1 MLNQIKKN
9 SKRIDKFLKK
19 YFNNQQYSNLI
30 TPMKYGTL
38 FGGKK
43 IRSTIILN
51 TGKILNIKP
60 KYLINICAAVECIH
74 SYSLIHDDLPCMDDD
89 KLRRGKPSTH
99 VKFGESTAI
108 LAGNS
113 LLTLAFEI
121 IADKNYKIKSD
132 QKVELIKILSE
143 CSGHTGIAG
152 GQFLDLSYE
161 KKKIGSSNIIN
172 MQKKKTGK
180 LFEFCCLAPALISNK
195 NKKIKK
201 DMSFIGEE
209 LGFLFQITDDL
220 LDIKGNKS
228 YVGKPVN
235 KDKKKGKSTLI
246 KLMGYNK
253 TLKFALRRKKMI
265 IEKLKKYGVKSKELI
280 NITNFILDRSY

>member
-1 MLNQIKKN
+1 MLNEIKKN
-9 SKRIDKFLKK
+9 SKTIDKFLKK
-19 YFNNQQYSNLI
+19 YFKNQQYSNLI
-30 TPMKYGTL
+30 SPMKYGTL

-43 IRSTIILN
+43 VRSTIILN
-51 TGKILNIKP
+51 IGKILNIKP
-60 KYLINICAAVECIH
+60 KQLINICAAVECIH
-74 SYSLIHDDLPCMDDD
+74 SYSLIHDDLPCMDND

-99 VKFGESTAI
+99 VKYGESTAI

-121 IADKNYKIKSD
+121 IADKNYKIKPH
-132 QKVELIKILSE
+132 QKVELIKKLSE

-161 KKKIGSSNIIN
+161 KKKVGSSNIIN

-209 LGFLFQITDDL
+209 LGFLFQIADDL
-220 LDIKGNKS
+220 LDVKGNKS

-253 TLKFALRRKKMI
+253 TLKFAFIRKKMI
-265 IEKLKKYGVKSKELI
+265 IEKLKKYGSKSKELI

>member
-1 MLNQIKKN
+1 MLRQIKKN
-9 SKRIDKFLKK
+9 SKIIDEFLKK
-19 YFNNQQYSNLI
+19 YFNNQEYSNLI
-30 TPMKYGTL
+30 IPMKYGIL

-43 IRSTIILN
+43 VRSTIILN
-51 TGKILNIKP
+51 VGKILNVKS
-60 KYLINICAAVECIH
+60 KNLINICAAVECIH

-121 IADKNYKIKSD
+121 IVNKNYNIEPSK
-132 QKVELIKILSE
+132 KVELIKKLSE

-152 GQFLDLSYE
+152 GQFIDLSYE
-161 KKKIGSSNIIN
+161 KRKVGSSNIIN

-180 LFEFCCLAPALISNK
+180 LFEFCCLAPAIISNK

-209 LGFLFQITDDL
+209 LGFLFQIADDL
-220 LDIKGNKS
+220 LDVKGNKS
-228 YVGKPVN
+228 HVGKPVN

-246 KLMGYNK
+246 KLMGYNN
-253 TLKFALRRKKMI
+253 TLKFAFIRKKMI
-265 IEKLKKYGVKSKELI
+265 IERLKKYGSKSKELI